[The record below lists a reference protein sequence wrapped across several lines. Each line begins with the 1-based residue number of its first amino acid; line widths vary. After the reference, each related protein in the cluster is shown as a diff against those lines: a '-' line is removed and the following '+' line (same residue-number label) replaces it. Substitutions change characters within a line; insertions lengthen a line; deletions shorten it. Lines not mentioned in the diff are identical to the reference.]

1 MATKIKRSLYVGL
14 GGTGMNALLHTKK
27 MFIETYGEVPP
38 MIGFLGL
45 DTDGGAYKKTLPTM
59 SGEEVVLAPN
69 EQLPIPVK
77 EARPIYE
84 VNKDRMTWI
93 PEQNLYALTSMTL
106 GAGQIRSNGRFAF
119 TVNYVK
125 VQERVRTVLDQIT
138 NARIV
143 DNDKYELLNETPEI
157 HMVFSVCGG
166 TGCGTFLNM
175 AYLLKTEAP
184 ECKLTGYAVLPDIF
198 KTMARTGMAKVAPNA
213 YGAIMDL
220 DYMMHMGLGSRAFK
234 LDYLNES
241 IDIQTRPFNSV
252 VFIDNKNENG
262 DTYTHIDDLT
272 EMISLALVTSAGE
285 LSTASA
291 SVSDNLEKN
300 INEGT
305 MDIGTKRAWAAGM
318 GVCEILYRNSDIAH
332 IYAIKAAKILIDRLF
347 NACEDTDTIVNAWID
362 SPEVNIRE
370 NNNSDHVIDY
380 IMSKTPRYELT
391 IHQNANPMPEVEQN
405 IQMNKEKDEVINA
418 KVTELTTRVSKELH
432 NLIKLHINRE
442 CGIASATGIIEGLT
456 AQVNI
461 FLEEMRKEK
470 EDLETREPAFR
481 SNVENMAADLK
492 EYNGHLL
499 KSKSKL
505 QDKADDVADAT
516 RQLVVC
522 QREIMRRDAAIK
534 VFNNILSMLLE
545 ADQKVKVI
553 ADNLRSVS
561 KKFQTDLARIQNHVR
576 SESHIFQIDLAQTL
590 ATNITVNT
598 DEIQAAEFVRTLKN
612 KDQIFG
618 LDKFDAQEVEKM
630 LLNYTNQLHTTQVQ
644 LSTTI
649 DEVIDRMPKEEFE
662 RLIDLAIKKSLPL
675 FRYTYRGFTPKEHPH
690 DSYYIGVNDKQRSR
704 LFKDNCFKSHIPD
717 NADCD
722 FANIGQND
730 KIIVY
735 RQIGVVPVYTI
746 NAIETYRNEYED
758 CNANCHIDNNLLTRM
773 TREEFS
779 IMPKKV
785 SDDDLLELWVK
796 GFIFGLIKNENGM
809 YKFQSESE
817 GDPLDD
823 NWVELSPYRDEAFDL
838 FRRHKASVR
847 KEFTDFINN
856 RTKRDGADAIQSL
869 LEKVKAD
876 YYNLFS
882 QIGMDKDEVRRHG
895 FEKIKEL
902 ITQEISIAKK
912 LKI

>member
-1 MATKIKRSLYVGL
+1 
-14 GGTGMNALLHTKK
+14 MNALLHTKK
-27 MFIETYGEVPP
+27 MFIDTYGEVPP

-45 DTDGGAYKKTLPTM
+45 DTDNGAYKKTLPALR
-59 SGEEVVLAPN
+59 GEEVSLTPN

-77 EARPIYE
+77 DARPIYE
-84 VNKDRMTWI
+84 VNKDKMTWI
-93 PEQNLYALTSMTL
+93 PEENLYALTSMTL
-106 GAGQIRSNGRFAF
+106 GAGQVRSNGRFAF

-125 VQERVRTVLDQIT
+125 VAEKVRSVLDQIT
-138 NARIV
+138 NARIT
-143 DNDKYELLNETPEI
+143 DNDKYELLNEVPEI

-175 AYLLKTEAP
+175 AYLLKKEAP
-184 ECKLTGYAVLPDIF
+184 QCKLTGYAVLPDIF
-198 KTMARTGMAKVAPNA
+198 KAMARTGMAKVAPNA

-241 IDIQTRPFNSV
+241 IDVKERPFNSV

-305 MDIGTKRAWAAGM
+305 MDIGSKRAWAAGM
-318 GVCEILYRNSDIAH
+318 GMCEILYRNSEISR
-332 IYAIKAAKILIDRLF
+332 IYAIKAAKVLIEHMF
-347 NACEDTDTIVNAWID
+347 NSCEDTDTIVNAWID

-370 NNNSDHVIDY
+370 NNNSDHVIDF
-380 IMSKTPRYELT
+380 IADKMPRYELT
-391 IHQNANPMPEVEQN
+391 VHQYANPMPEVEQN
-405 IQMNKEKDEVINA
+405 IQMNREKDEAVNA
-418 KVTELTTRVSKELH
+418 KVTELTNRVKKELH
-432 NLIKLHINRE
+432 NLLKLHINRE
-442 CGIASATGIIEGLT
+442 CGIASAQNIIEGIT
-456 AQVNI
+456 AQVST
-461 FLEEMRKEK
+461 FLEEMRQEK
-470 EDLETREPAFR
+470 QDLQTREPSLRA
-481 SNVENMAADLK
+481 NVENMAADLK
-492 EYNGHLL
+492 EYDGHLF

-505 QDKADDVADAT
+505 QDKADDVADAA
-516 RQLVVC
+516 RQLIIC
-522 QREIMRRDAAIK
+522 QREIARRDAAIK
-534 VFNNILSMLLE
+534 VFNNILNMLLE
-545 ADQKVKVI
+545 AEQKVKVT
-553 ADNLRSVS
+553 ADNMRSVS
-561 KKFQTDLARIQNHVR
+561 KKLTTELARLQNHI
-576 SESHIFQIDLAQTL
+576 SNESHIFQIDLAQNIATSL
-590 ATNITVNT
+590 AVNT
-598 DEIQAAEFVRTLKN
+598 EEIQVAEFVRTLKN
-612 KDQIFG
+612 SDQIYG
-618 LDKFDAQEVEKM
+618 LHKFDAAEVEKM
-630 LLNYTNQLHTTQVQ
+630 LLAYTQNLHTTQVQ
-644 LSTTI
+644 RSTTI
-649 DEVIDRMPKEEFE
+649 DEVIDRMPEEEFE
-662 RLIDLAIKKSLPL
+662 RLTDLAIKKSLPL
-675 FRYTYRGFTPKEHPH
+675 FRYDYRGYTPKEHPH

-704 LFKDNCFKSHIPD
+704 LFKDEFFKKHIPD

-722 FANIGQND
+722 FANIGQDD

-746 NAIETYRNEYED
+746 SAIENYRNEYED
-758 CNANCHIDNNLLTRM
+758 CNANCHIDSNLLTRM

-779 IMPKKV
+779 IQPKKI
-785 SDDDLLELWVK
+785 SDDDLIELWVK
-796 GFIFGLIKNENGM
+796 GFIFGLVKNENGM

-838 FRRHKASVR
+838 FRRHKNSVR
-847 KEFTDFINN
+847 KEFTEFISN
-856 RTKRDGADAIQSL
+856 RVKHDGADAIQKL
-869 LEKVKAD
+869 LAKVHED

-882 QIGMDKDEVRRHG
+882 QIGMDKDEVRKHG

-902 ITQEISIAKK
+902 ITHEISIAKK